1 VNYITLM
8 MEMELFS
15 ETVDFI
21 IHLTRLSA
29 RKDFVDFV
37 AVKSSRHAYQQLLW
51 LFYNKS
57 LNILNVTNSMRKKVS
72 HEKLK

>member
-1 VNYITLM
+1 M

-29 RKDFVDFV
+29 REGFADFV

-57 LNILNVTNSMRKKVS
+57 LNILNVTNSIRKS
-72 HEKLK
+72 LA